1 MKNIIELIFPFLFVE
16 TVGVLF
22 FLAGFYGWSYPKV
35 LRFESVED
43 SQKLWVQFLKIVSGI
58 IFVVAGIGAL
68 IYRLC
73 R

>member
-1 MKNIIELIFPFLFVE
+1 MLSLFYAFLCQV
-16 TVGVLF
+16 F